1 MRSVPNS
8 HWVLLLLVVPFSP
21 FPRPFTFMQP
31 LCFCVLELMPGA
43 VPWMPCCLW
52 WECFTSR
59 RPHSC
64 SQTQLITK
72 GHHIRD
78 RGFQLSQYNK
88 VVTVYVRACAF
99 TIRPALFHSWK
110 KSKIGLVNFLKK
122 ILFTEESSNGFYVYL
137 RKPYNEHILT
147 RLRVSNHTGS
157 FVKLWA

>member
-1 MRSVPNS
+1 MQEGTACKL
-8 HWVLLLLVVPFSP
+8 HLLIVWQCDLYQTHIEFYFSLLSL

-52 WECFTSR
+52 WECATSR

-78 RGFQLSQYNK
+78 WGFQLSQYNK
-88 VVTVYVRACAF
+88 VVTMYVRVCAF
-99 TIRPALFHSWK
+99 TIRPAHFHSWM
-110 KSKIGLVNFLKK
+110 KSKIGLVNFLKN
-122 ILFTEESSNGFYVYL
+122 ILYLLRNQLNRFYVYL
-137 RKPYNEHILT
+137 RKPHDEHI
-147 RLRVSNHTGS
+147 
-157 FVKLWA
+157 